1 VTDGGVTLCTPRTLS
16 TMFTMFTMSFFPLCT
31 TISLVHGSGL
41 ARQHIAATLAVYEH
55 LVSRRRAAT
64 KIFFR
69 MPMPTATAMSKVQG
83 VQD

>member
-1 VTDGGVTLCTPRTLS
+1 MTDGGVTLCTPRTLS

-55 LVSRRRAAT
+55 LCIWYPAAAPPRR
-64 KIFFR
+64 FFSECQCQLPLR
-69 MPMPTATAMSKVQG
+69 
-83 VQD
+83 